1 MKMNDEYNPREG
13 LGAVYGCLSA
23 VIIVIAAIL
32 LFIGCTKRHTT
43 FSAKQVLRRERI
55 SESSDKEI
63 WRTST
68 YQLVTVEYDTIPKKT
83 SWDTAHELPR

>member
-1 MKMNDEYNPREG
+1 MMKINDFMNKSFFDMFGIVVFCCMVLFVIRECNRTKVYANP
-13 LGAVYGCLSA
+13 
-23 VIIVIAAIL
+23 
-32 LFIGCTKRHTT
+32 
-43 FSAKQVLRRERI
+43 KQVIRRELI

>member
-1 MKMNDEYNPREG
+1 MNSVN
-13 LGAVYGCLSA
+13 VYIKIYWVCCA
-23 VIIVIAAIL
+23 IVILGGIVL
-32 LFIGCTKRHTT
+32 YIYQECTYTKVY
-43 FSAKQVLRRERI
+43 ANPKQVIRRERI
-55 SESSDKEI
+55 SESSDEEI

>member
-1 MKMNDEYNPREG
+1 MKTNDFMTKNLFAMFGIMIFGGMVLCVIRECNRTKVYANPKQ
-13 LGAVYGCLSA
+13 
-23 VIIVIAAIL
+23 II
-32 LFIGCTKRHTT
+32 
-43 FSAKQVLRRERI
+43 RRERI
-55 SESSDKEI
+55 SESSDNEI

>member
-1 MKMNDEYNPREG
+1 MRTNDFIFI
-13 LGAVYGCLSA
+13 AVCLIVVVSLIMA
-23 VIIVIAAIL
+23 IMSTCSSSKILSTPKHVI
-32 LFIGCTKRHTT
+32 K
-43 FSAKQVLRRERI
+43 RERI

-68 YQLVTVEYDTIPKKT
+68 YQLITVEYDTIPKKT

>member
-1 MKMNDEYNPREG
+1 MKMTTSDFIFISVC
-13 LGAVYGCLSA
+13 LIVAVSLTMAIMSTCSSSKILSTPKQ
-23 VIIVIAAIL
+23 II
-32 LFIGCTKRHTT
+32 K
-43 FSAKQVLRRERI
+43 RERV
-55 SESSDKEI
+55 SESGDKVI

>member
-1 MKMNDEYNPREG
+1 MKMNDYMTKSLFAIFSIMMFSGMVLCVIQGCNRTKVYANP
-13 LGAVYGCLSA
+13 
-23 VIIVIAAIL
+23 
-32 LFIGCTKRHTT
+32 
-43 FSAKQVLRRERI
+43 KQVIRRERI

>member
-1 MKMNDEYNPREG
+1 MKMSEFMLKSLFAVFCLVIVCVMVLCVIRECNRTKVYANP
-13 LGAVYGCLSA
+13 
-23 VIIVIAAIL
+23 
-32 LFIGCTKRHTT
+32 
-43 FSAKQVLRRERI
+43 KQVIRRERI
-55 SESSDKEI
+55 SESSDEEI

>member
-1 MKMNDEYNPREG
+1 MKTMTTSDFMIRSLFSIVSTPKN
-13 LGAVYGCLSA
+13 
-23 VIIVIAAIL
+23 II
-32 LFIGCTKRHTT
+32 K
-43 FSAKQVLRRERI
+43 RERI

>member
-1 MKMNDEYNPREG
+1 MNDEYNPREG
-13 LGAVYGCLSA
+13 LGAVYGCLS
-23 VIIVIAAIL
+23 VIIILIAVIL
-32 LFIGCTKRHTT
+32 LFIGCTERHTT
-43 FSAKQVLRRERI
+43 FSAKQIIKRERI
-55 SESSDKEI
+55 SEGSDNEI

>member
-1 MKMNDEYNPREG
+1 MNDFMTKSLCAMFGIMIFCCMVLCVIRECNRSEVYANP
-13 LGAVYGCLSA
+13 
-23 VIIVIAAIL
+23 
-32 LFIGCTKRHTT
+32 
-43 FSAKQVLRRERI
+43 KQVIRRELI

>member
-1 MKMNDEYNPREG
+1 MKSDLPEKIG
-13 LGAVYGCLSA
+13 IVAFVFVLLSIIIFCALGIVSDSGCSKVSA
-23 VIIVIAAIL
+23 
-32 LFIGCTKRHTT
+32 T
-43 FSAKQVLRRERI
+43 AKQVVIRERI
-55 SESSDKEI
+55 KESERVDI

>member
-1 MKMNDEYNPREG
+1 MKMSEFMFMSLFVTFCLVIVCVRVLCVIRECNRTKVYANP
-13 LGAVYGCLSA
+13 
-23 VIIVIAAIL
+23 
-32 LFIGCTKRHTT
+32 
-43 FSAKQVLRRERI
+43 KQVIRRERI

>member
-1 MKMNDEYNPREG
+1 MKMNDFMTKSLFAMFGIVIFCGMVLCVIRECNRTKVYANPKQ
-13 LGAVYGCLSA
+13 
-23 VIIVIAAIL
+23 VIIH
-32 LFIGCTKRHTT
+32 K
-43 FSAKQVLRRERI
+43 RI
-55 SESSDKEI
+55 SESSEKEI

>member
-1 MKMNDEYNPREG
+1 MMNYEYNPREG

-32 LFIGCTKRHTT
+32 LFIGCTERHTI
-43 FSAKQVLRRERI
+43 FSAKQIIKRERV
-55 SESSDKEI
+55 SESGDKEI

-68 YQLVTVEYDTIPKKT
+68 YKLQTV
-83 SWDTAHELPR
+83 

>member
-1 MKMNDEYNPREG
+1 MKMSEFMFKSLFATFFLVIVCVMVLCVIRECNRTKVYANP
-13 LGAVYGCLSA
+13 
-23 VIIVIAAIL
+23 
-32 LFIGCTKRHTT
+32 
-43 FSAKQVLRRERI
+43 KQVIRRERI
-55 SESSDKEI
+55 SESSDEEI

>member
-1 MKMNDEYNPREG
+1 MKMNDFMTKSLFAMFG
-13 LGAVYGCLSA
+13 
-23 VIIVIAAIL
+23 IAIL
-32 LFIGCTKRHTT
+32 GCVIMGIIQECSRSSIYSTPKRII
-43 FSAKQVLRRERI
+43 KRERI
-55 SESSDKEI
+55 SESSDNEI

>member
-1 MKMNDEYNPREG
+1 MRTNDFFKITLAALFSITI
-13 LGAVYGCLSA
+13 LGC
-23 VIIVIAAIL
+23 VIMGIIQECSSSSIYS
-32 LFIGCTKRHTT
+32 TPKRII
-43 FSAKQVLRRERI
+43 KRERI

-68 YQLVTVEYDTIPKKT
+68 YQLVKVEYDTIPKKT

>member
-1 MKMNDEYNPREG
+1 MRTNDFFNIT
-13 LGAVYGCLSA
+13 LAAFFS
-23 VIIVIAAIL
+23 IVIL
-32 LFIGCTKRHTT
+32 GCVIMGIIQECSRSSIYSTPKRII
-43 FSAKQVLRRERI
+43 KRERI
-55 SESSDKEI
+55 SESSDNEI

>member
-1 MKMNDEYNPREG
+1 MKMSEFMFKS
-13 LGAVYGCLSA
+13 LFATFCL
-23 VIIVIAAIL
+23 VIACIMVL
-32 LFIGCTKRHTT
+32 CIINECNRTKVY
-43 FSAKQVLRRERI
+43 ANPKQVIRRERI

>member
-1 MKMNDEYNPREG
+1 MNDFIVKSLFVMFGIAIFGFMVLCVIQECNRTKVYANPKQ
-13 LGAVYGCLSA
+13 
-23 VIIVIAAIL
+23 II
-32 LFIGCTKRHTT
+32 K
-43 FSAKQVLRRERI
+43 RERI

-68 YQLVTVEYDTIPKKT
+68 YQLVTVEYDTIPNKT

>member
-1 MKMNDEYNPREG
+1 MTTSDFMIRSLFALFGIAIFFAMVLCVIRECNRTKVYANP
-13 LGAVYGCLSA
+13 
-23 VIIVIAAIL
+23 
-32 LFIGCTKRHTT
+32 
-43 FSAKQVLRRERI
+43 KQVIRRERI

>member
-1 MKMNDEYNPREG
+1 MKMNDFMAKSLFAIFGIMIFGGMILCVIRECNRTKVYANP
-13 LGAVYGCLSA
+13 
-23 VIIVIAAIL
+23 
-32 LFIGCTKRHTT
+32 
-43 FSAKQVLRRERI
+43 KQVIRRERI

>member
-1 MKMNDEYNPREG
+1 MNDFMVKSLFVMFG
-13 LGAVYGCLSA
+13 
-23 VIIVIAAIL
+23 IVI
-32 LFIGCTKRHTT
+32 FGCMVLCVIQECNRTKVYANH
-43 FSAKQVLRRERI
+43 KQIIKRERI

-63 WRTST
+63 WRTSK

>member
-1 MKMNDEYNPREG
+1 MSEFMFKS
-13 LGAVYGCLSA
+13 LFATICL
-23 VIIVIAAIL
+23 VIACIMVL
-32 LFIGCTKRHTT
+32 CIINECNRTKVY
-43 FSAKQVLRRERI
+43 ANPKQVIRRERI

-68 YQLVTVEYDTIPKKT
+68 YWLVTVEYDTIPKKT